1 MTVTYLTGTRYP
13 GAALKR
19 FLPEYIDILLHS
31 GESLLTTN
39 KPGVD
44 NLIIRHCDHY
54 NLPLQVYEFACNSSQ
69 GFINRRVQVQSEAV
83 EVQPYI
89 APSWQRFRALAER
102 ADKMLFF
109 HAGKTRGKCYGMPT
123 LTAFDLACQKRG
135 VEGEQ
140 LIVQHQ
146 QKAWVSGTELRSSPT
161 IGAAHIYVN
170 SRFVSGLGGKRHCV
184 AHFRI
189 ETWRRIGEIIQ
200 PGEGRREFVLPHISS
215 RDQALLHMLH
225 QALLEL
231 DSHRPERL
239 IIHHWSKHLEMIP
252 YARKC
257 NVSYSELRE
266 QVRALLD
273 PYTQVIWQYE
283 NQADVLQQIGKPISS
298 GQALWHHKRKVSAY
312 RGLYQ

>member
-1 MTVTYLTGTRYP
+1 MTLTYLTGTRYP
-13 GAALKR
+13 GSALKQ
-19 FLPEYIDILLHS
+19 FLPEYIEILLHR

-44 NLIIRHCDHY
+44 RFIIHHCDAH
-54 NLPLQVYEFACNSSQ
+54 NLPLQVYEFAPDSRQISRCIKVQSEV
-69 GFINRRVQVQSEAV
+69 VQVQRIVS
-83 EVQPYI
+83 PT
-89 APSWQRFRALAER
+89 WQRFRTLADR
-102 ADKMLFF
+102 ANKMLFF
-109 HAGKTRGKCYGMPT
+109 HAGKTRGRCYGLPT
-123 LTAFDLACQKRG
+123 LTAFELACQKRG
-135 VEGEQ
+135 VAGEQ

-146 QKAWVSGTELRSSPT
+146 QKAWVSETELRASPT

-170 SRFVSGLGGKRHCV
+170 SRFVPGLGGERHSI

-200 PGEGRREFVLPHISS
+200 PGEGHREFVLPHISS
-215 RDQALLHMLH
+215 RDQALIHMLH

-239 IIHHWSKHLEMIP
+239 IIHHWSKHLEAAP
-252 YARKC
+252 YARKHD
-257 NVSYSELRE
+257 VSYPELRE

-273 PYTQVIWQYE
+273 QYTQVIWQYE
-283 NQADVLQQIGKPISS
+283 KQADVLQQIGKPISS
-298 GQALWHHKRKVSAY
+298 GQALWYHKRKVTAY